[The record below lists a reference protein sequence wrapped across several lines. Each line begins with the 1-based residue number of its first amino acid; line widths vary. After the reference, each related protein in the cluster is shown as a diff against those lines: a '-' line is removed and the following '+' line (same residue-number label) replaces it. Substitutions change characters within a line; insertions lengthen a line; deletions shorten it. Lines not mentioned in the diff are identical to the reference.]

1 MFNFLLAG
9 GNPSVGRTFFATG
22 SNSVE
27 VQQNAPNVN
36 DNNSYFNREKVT
48 TEDPGNC
55 TTVNQIENNNE
66 VQNSDEK
73 PIVNEITWVIVFNCF
88 ISRIADLHFVN
99 VWSTIC
105 IRMMRYSNINM
116 LILLMLTMML

>member
-9 GNPSVGRTFFATG
+9 GNSSGGRSFFATG

-27 VQQNAPNVN
+27 VQNAPNVN
-36 DNNSYFNREKVT
+36 ENNSYFNRENVT
-48 TEDPGNC
+48 KEDAVNC
-55 TTVNQIENNNE
+55 TTVNQVVNNNG

-73 PIVNEITWVIVFNCF
+73 PIVNEITLVIVFNCF